1 MLEQSG
7 QVAEIMWVNARQ
19 QGSVRRAVTF
29 EVPLEDRDKQDE
41 QAPTPRVGETY
52 GQPNG
57 NCTQGQVAGVFQG
70 GTLRITA
77 QSLRFRLGGVMRS
90 PKILL
95 GRMNFTLVAPAN
107 VAKGRSEARIRK
119 GLQTRIP
126 TELAAFG
133 WPTLA
138 LLALLMLALLAWP
151 VTASAQAPAGAGGQ
165 QQPPASDQQA
175 QQSPTAQQGAPAPA
189 GEPTPPASQPAIRP
203 QQPLTPEAVLDRI
216 IAQEQAEVGLV
227 RQYSP
232 LVETYIQFI
241 RPDKATGVALDGDK
255 YFLGRAEFSRGVDM
269 MPLDKDADIKH
280 KVLGGWSEFFTSQFL
295 PRGFLQMIF
304 LDMTGFD
311 RQHYRIE
318 YVRREF
324 LGEVRCLVFDVDPV
338 SKKDKGRFVGR
349 IWVEDQDLH
358 IVRIN
363 GSYGGS
369 SLVSNYFNF
378 DSWRTNVGKNLW
390 LPSFIY
396 SEQGSIHDKRTVN
409 IGYKAFRAQTRLW
422 GYDLGHA
429 KQEQELNK
437 VLVEAAGVRDQAEAG
452 NDYSPLQSERFWSH
466 QAEDNV
472 MDRLERMGLV
482 SPHGEVDK
490 VLETVVNNL
499 EVTNNL
505 DIQPDVRCRV
515 LMTSTL
521 ESFTIGHTIVLS
533 RGLIDVL
540 PDEASLSAILAHELG
555 HVVLGHRIDSQF
567 AFFSRVRFDD
577 KDTFKHFDFARR
589 PDEEEAARQKGIE
602 LLRNSPYKDKASS
615 AQAFLEAVRSRVKE
629 IPNLISP
636 HLGDRVSANLTVA
649 SAVFAGQPGADKDA
663 SADKGTAP
671 AGEKVDKN
679 VIAALPLGGRIK
691 IDPWNDQ
698 LRMLKSKPVGMV
710 AEAENT
716 PFQITPFMFYL
727 TRVADNSPA
736 PMMQAAAPGVEA
748 AAQMDA
754 PPKPEI
760 TQDLPGR
767 PAPEPRKP

>member
-1 MLEQSG
+1 
-7 QVAEIMWVNARQ
+7 
-19 QGSVRRAVTF
+19 
-29 EVPLEDRDKQDE
+29 
-41 QAPTPRVGETY
+41 
-52 GQPNG
+52 
-57 NCTQGQVAGVFQG
+57 
-70 GTLRITA
+70 
-77 QSLRFRLGGVMRS
+77 MRS
-90 PKILL
+90 PDFLL
-95 GRMNFTLVAPAN
+95 APTFRARPDLAVFTLPA
-107 VAKGRSEARIRK
+107 
-119 GLQTRIP
+119 LTFLP
-126 TELAAFG
+126 
-133 WPTLA
+133 
-138 LLALLMLALLAWP
+138 LLMLALLAWP
-151 VTASAQAPAGAGGQ
+151 VTASTQSPAGAGAQ
-165 QQPPASDQQA
+165 EAPPAA
-175 QQSPTAQQGAPAPA
+175 TVQQSQPIPTAQPSSPATAAEATSQAQG
-189 GEPTPPASQPAIRP
+189 TIRP

-232 LVETYIQFI
+232 LVETYIQYI
-241 RPDKATGVALDGDK
+241 RPDKMTGAAPDGDK
-255 YFLGRAEFSRGVDM
+255 YFLGRAELSRSVDL
-269 MPLDKDADIKH
+269 MPLDKEAGLKH
-280 KVLGGWSEFFTSQFL
+280 KVLGSWSEFFSSEFL

-304 LDMTGFD
+304 LDMTSFD
-311 RQHYRIE
+311 RLHYRIE

-363 GSYGGS
+363 GAYGGS

-396 SEQGSIHDKRTVN
+396 SEQGNIHDKRTIN

-429 KQEQELNK
+429 RQEQELSK
-437 VLVEAAGVRDQAEAG
+437 VLVESSAGVRDAEAA
-452 NDYSPLQSERFWSH
+452 NDYSPLQAERSWDH

-472 MDRLERMGLV
+472 TDRLERMGLLA
-482 SPHGEVDK
+482 PYGEVDK

-521 ESFTIGHTIVLS
+521 ESFTVGHTIVLS

-540 PDEASLSAILAHELG
+540 PDEASLGAILAHELG
-555 HVVLGHRIDSQF
+555 HVVLRHRIDSQF

-577 KDTFKHFDFARR
+577 KDTFKHFDFART
-589 PDEEEAARQKGIE
+589 PEEEEAARQKGIE
-602 LLRNSPYKDKASS
+602 LLKNSPYKDKAST
-615 AQAFLEAVRSRVKE
+615 AQVFLQAVRSRAKE

-636 HLGDRVSANLTVA
+636 HLGDRVSANWAVA
-649 SAVFAGQPGADKDA
+649 SAVFAGQPGVDKDKDA
-663 SADKGTAP
+663 SGDKAADAP
-671 AGEKVDKN
+671 EEKVDKN
-679 VIAALPLGGRIK
+679 VIAALPLGGRVK
-691 IDPWNDQ
+691 VDPWNDQ
-698 LRMLKSKPVGMV
+698 LRMLKSKPVGTV

-736 PMMQAAAPGVEA
+736 PTMAAAAPGVEA

-760 TQDLPGR
+760 RQDLPGL